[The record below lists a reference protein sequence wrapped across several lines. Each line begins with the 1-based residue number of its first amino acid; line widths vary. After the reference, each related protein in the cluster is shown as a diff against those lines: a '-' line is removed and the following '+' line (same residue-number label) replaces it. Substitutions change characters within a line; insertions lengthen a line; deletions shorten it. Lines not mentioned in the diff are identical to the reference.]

1 VEVCGSLDIGES
13 LLVVN
18 ACGGNSTK
26 FYMGRRCTKVQ
37 PLLYTI
43 LGGKKTFHITFNLK
57 KVSLSHTFKAGLY
70 YEEIAKRRKSLF
82 FRFQVL

>member
-1 VEVCGSLDIGES
+1 MEAILQSFIW
-13 LLVVN
+13 
-18 ACGGNSTK
+18 GGAAPRSNP
-26 FYMGRRCTKVQ
+26 FCIPFWQ
-37 PLLYTI
+37 E
-43 LGGKKTFHITFNLK
+43 KKTFHITFNLK